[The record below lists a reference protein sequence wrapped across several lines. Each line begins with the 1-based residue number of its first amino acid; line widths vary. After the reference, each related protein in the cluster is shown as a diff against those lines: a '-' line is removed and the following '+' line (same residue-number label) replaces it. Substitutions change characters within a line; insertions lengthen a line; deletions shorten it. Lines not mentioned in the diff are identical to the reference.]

1 MGSTGCLLVAYDFN
15 DRKQKLWNT
24 FLNRSGLN
32 ESRSIV
38 IDNAPHGNVNAEK
51 GSNTYFEFS
60 GYLEG
65 LKKIGSKNLDQV
77 FIFNDTLFEHHATSI
92 WANYIRNIKPPRE
105 GIYGDGRIEPVIW
118 DSKPLRILASWH
130 FLLQGKV
137 AIDIFD
143 KTLREVLLD
152 FDKPLIINEEYK
164 TYRERYL
171 SGGVF
176 SGYSLSGKLDSKE
189 DIQRKIKC
197 IDTEHRLGRALDENS
212 VMFPYSGY
220 RYRLVHL
227 VDRFLS
233 FKRRIK
239 SKVFS

>member
-1 MGSTGCLLVAYDFN
+1 MVSTGCLLVAYDFS
-15 DRKQKLWNT
+15 DRKQKLWST

-32 ESRSIV
+32 ESISLV
-38 IDNAPHGNVNAEK
+38 IENAPYDNIHAEK

-65 LKKIGSKNLDQV
+65 LEKIGASDLNEV
-77 FIFNDTLFEHHATSI
+77 FIFNDTLFEHHAISM
-92 WANYIRNIKPPRE
+92 WANYFQNIKLLRD

-130 FLLQGKV
+130 FLLKGKV

-143 KTLREVLLD
+143 KTLKEVLLD

-171 SGGVF
+171 SGTF
-176 SGYSLSGKLDSKE
+176 FNGYSLSGKLDSKE
-189 DIQRKIKC
+189 DIERKIKC
-197 IDTEHRLGRALDENS
+197 IGTEHRLGRALDENS
-212 VMFPYSGY
+212 VMIPYSGF
-220 RYRLVHL
+220 RYGLVHL

-233 FKRRIK
+233 FKRRFK

>member
-1 MGSTGCLLVAYDFN
+1 MGSTGCFLVAYDFN

-38 IDNAPHGNVNAEK
+38 IDNAPHDNIHAEK

-65 LKKIGSKNLDQV
+65 LEKIGSKNLDQV
-77 FIFNDTLFEHHATSI
+77 FIFNDTLFEHHATSM
-92 WANYIRNIKPPRE
+92 WADYIRNIKPSRD
-105 GIYGDGRIEPVIW
+105 GIYGDSRIEPIIW
-118 DSKPLRILASWH
+118 DSRPLKILASWH
-130 FLLQGKV
+130 FLLKGKV
-137 AIDIFD
+137 AIDIFY
-143 KTLREVLLD
+143 KTLIEALLD
-152 FDKPLIINEEYK
+152 FDKPLVINNEYK

-176 SGYSLSGKLDSKE
+176 SGYSLSGKLDLKE

-212 VMFPYSGY
+212 VMISYSGY
-220 RYRLVHL
+220 RYILVHL

>member
-1 MGSTGCLLVAYDFN
+1 MISRGCVLVAYDFN

-32 ESRSIV
+32 ESRSLV
-38 IDNAPHGNVNAEK
+38 IENAPDDNIHAEK

-65 LKKIGSKNLDQV
+65 LGKIGASDLNEV
-77 FIFNDTLFEHHATSI
+77 FIFNDTLFEHHATSM
-92 WANYIRNIKPPRE
+92 WANYFRNIKLSRD

-118 DSKPLRILASWH
+118 DSKPMRILASWH
-130 FLLQGKV
+130 FLLKGKV

-152 FDKPLIINEEYK
+152 FDKPLIISEEYK

-176 SGYSLSGKLDSKE
+176 SGYSLSGKFTSKK
-189 DIQRKIKC
+189 DIQRKAKC
-197 IDTEHRLGRALDENS
+197 IDTEHRLGRALDENL
-212 VMFPYSGY
+212 VMIPYSGY
-220 RYRLVHL
+220 IYRLLHL

-233 FKRRIK
+233 FKRRFK

>member
-1 MGSTGCLLVAYDFN
+1 MVSTGCLLVAYDFN
-15 DRKQKLWNT
+15 DRKQKLWTN

-32 ESRSIV
+32 EVRILI
-38 IDNAPHGNVNAEK
+38 IDNAPYDNLHAEK

-65 LKKIGSKNLDQV
+65 LEKIGSKNLDQI
-77 FIFNDTLFEHHATSI
+77 FIFNDTLFEHHATRM
-92 WANYIRNIKPPRE
+92 WADYIRNIKPSRE

-118 DSKPLRILASWH
+118 DSKPLKILASWH

-152 FDKPLIINEEYK
+152 FDTPLIIDHAYK

-171 SGGVF
+171 SGAF
-176 SGYSLSGKLDSKE
+176 FKGYSLSGKLDIKE
-189 DIQRKIKC
+189 DIERKIKC

-212 VMFPYSGY
+212 VMVPYLGY